1 MIPGPPE
8 EMEEGELEEEDSST
22 AGTGSVQKGGR
33 QTVPNP
39 LYTPASDEVER
50 KGKTLF
56 LGFGD
61 IHYFLGTSRK
71 KRFVKNDSNVFAS
84 RKMCANF
91 LYFENLYFKFCK
103 NLQHWS
109 TAKFSR

>member
-22 AGTGSVQKGGR
+22 AGTGSHVQQGGR

-50 KGKTLF
+50 KGKPLF
-56 LGFGD
+56 VGMRIGIL
-61 IHYFLGTSRK
+61 T
-71 KRFVKNDSNVFAS
+71 
-84 RKMCANF
+84 
-91 LYFENLYFKFCK
+91 
-103 NLQHWS
+103 
-109 TAKFSR
+109 